1 MAHRAWL
8 PVRHPMG
15 ETPMAAALR
24 PKTHTEPRSS
34 SAAIAD
40 ALIDDIK
47 RGDLPVDAPI
57 PTERQ
62 LCDRFASSRPTVRE
76 ALGQMHMQG
85 YLTAQAGHRPRAAKP
100 SLDGILRGA
109 GDLIRDL
116 LGDAEAGAHLE
127 QMRQFIEMGAARE
140 AATRADTVQLAK
152 LQEALVRN
160 GSAIGTP
167 EFAATDIA
175 FHRALV
181 SVVGNPLLL
190 MLHDMFVSRLIAQRP
205 PTNDPA
211 GHDRKSHTEH
221 RAIHNAILDGDVAQA
236 TEVMASHLARSF
248 RERLRAAALSDVPP
262 EPPTSGAP

>member
-1 MAHRAWL
+1 MTIQ
-8 PVRHPMG
+8 P
-15 ETPMAAALR
+15 R
-24 PKTHTEPRSS
+24 PQSEARIS
-34 SAAIAD
+34 SAAIAGI
-40 ALIDDIK
+40 LIAEIK
-47 RGDLPVDAPI
+47 AGVLPVDAPL

-76 ALGQMHMQG
+76 ALGQMQMQG
-85 YLTAQAGHRPRAAKP
+85 YVVAQAGHRPIAAKP

-140 AATRADTVQLAK
+140 AATRADSVQLAK
-152 LQEALVRN
+152 LQEALARN
-160 GSAIGTP
+160 GAAIGTP

-211 GHDRKSHTEH
+211 GHDRRSHDEH

-248 RERLRAAALSDVPP
+248 RNRLKAAAQSDAAQMP
-262 EPPTSGAP
+262 A